1 MTRLI
6 PASFG
11 QFFAGWIS
19 SGTPEAQAAIQAIG
33 QSNPGT
39 VDLVV
44 GEVPIGAIDGSNA
57 SFTTAYDF
65 VPESVEV
72 FWSGIRLNLVSE
84 YVTVGTQ
91 TINLT
96 QSPQIGEVITVNYQR
111 S

>member
-1 MTRLI
+1 MSYFSQTGLRFPDYL
-6 PASFG
+6 
-11 QFFAGWIS
+11 Q
-19 SGTPEAQAAIQAIG
+19 SGSPEAGETLQAIATQLGVG
-33 QSNPGT
+33 QQ
-39 VDLVV
+39 VV

-57 SFTTAYDF
+57 TFTTAHDF

-72 FWSGIRLNLVSE
+72 FWNGIRLHLVSE

-96 QSPQIGEVITVNYQR
+96 QSPQTGEVITVNYQR